1 MKLTAVFIPEA
12 EGGYSCFVEEVP
24 AAISQGE
31 TLEEAKQNLEEALR
45 LVIECQRE
53 LIDRDLA
60 PGAIRQSLDLAVA

>member
-12 EGGYSCFVEEVP
+12 EGGYSSFVEEVP
-24 AAISQGE
+24 AAISKGE
-31 TLEEAKQNLEEALR
+31 TLEEAKQNLEDALR

-60 PGAIRQSLDLAVA
+60 PGAIRQALDLAVA